1 MIFRFTPEAEAELTD
16 ARQWYTHQR
25 QNLDLEFMQ
34 CVDDTLSR
42 VVANPHS
49 FPVIYRNLRRAIVR
63 RFPFAC
69 SMKLPMMKSKSLPFF
84 IPGAIRR
91 NGCHERASRFAD
103 DGRDDRCRV
112 RLPFIPLPTS
122 ANSFFASRACH

>member
-63 RFPFAC
+63 RFPFAVFYEVTDDEIQVVAVFH
-69 SMKLPMMKSKSLPFF
+69 S
-84 IPGAIRR
+84 RR
-91 NGCHERASRFAD
+91 NPEKWMSRT
-103 DGRDDRCRV
+103 G
-112 RLPFIPLPTS
+112 
-122 ANSFFASRACH
+122 